1 MYGMSSHVGSCFGI
15 IPSFGYGGVYGQP
28 QNRTNVDNLLYPKIH
43 QRECDWYLRAG
54 AQDKPRADKAAEYLV
69 DLHG

>member
-28 QNRTNVDNLLYPKIH
+28 QNRTNVDNYYIQKSISVN
-43 QRECDWYLRAG
+43 ANG
-54 AQDKPRADKAAEYLV
+54 T
-69 DLHG
+69 